1 MRLQDKVVVVTA
13 ATRGIGAAIVKACAN
28 EGATV
33 YIGARNMERA
43 EAEAAEL
50 TAQGLNVK
58 CVYNDAS
65 VPDSF
70 QAMID
75 TVVANEGRVDV
86 LVNNFG
92 GTSPATD
99 KDITSTGYDDFI
111 KNIDVNI
118 GSVFLGCQA
127 VIPAMRQAGGGS
139 IVNISSIAGSVPD
152 ISQIA
157 YGTAKAAIN
166 HMSKSMAV
174 QLARAGIRVNVVAPG
189 MTATDAVNDNLTDD
203 FKKFFLRHIP
213 LGRMADPEHIAAAVV
228 YFASDESA
236 CTTGQLLEV
245 SGGFGLATPIFADA
259 MDAAVQR

>member
-1 MRLQDKVVVVTA
+1 MRLKDKVVVVTA
-13 ATRGIGAAIVKACAN
+13 ATRGIGAACVKACAE
-28 EGATV
+28 EGAIC

-50 TAQGLNVK
+50 AAQGLKVK

-65 VPDSF
+65 VPESY
-70 QAMID
+70 QAMVD
-75 TVVANEGRVDV
+75 TVVAAEGRIDV

-92 GTSPATD
+92 GTSPVTD
-99 KDITSTGYDDFI
+99 KDITATAYDDFI
-111 KNIDVNI
+111 KNIDANI

-127 VIPAMRQAGGGS
+127 VIPAMEAAGGGS
-139 IVNISSIAGSVPD
+139 IVNIGSIAGSVPD

-166 HMSKSMAV
+166 HMSRAMAV
-174 QLARAGIRVNVVAPG
+174 QLARRNIRVNVVAPG
-189 MTATDAVNDNLTDD
+189 MTATDAVADNLTDE
-203 FKKFFLRHIP
+203 FKHFFLRHIP

-236 CTTGQLLEV
+236 ATTGQLLEV

-259 MDAAVQR
+259 MDAAVSR

>member
-13 ATRGIGAAIVKACAN
+13 ATRGIGAACVRACAQ

-33 YIGARNMERA
+33 YMGARNMDRA
-43 EAEAAEL
+43 REAVAALADE
-50 TAQGLNVK
+50 GLNVK

-65 VPDSF
+65 VPESF
-70 QAMID
+70 QQMVD
-75 TVVANEGRVDV
+75 EVVANEGRIDA

-99 KDITSTGYDDFI
+99 KDLMSTAYDDFI
-111 KNIDVNI
+111 RNIDVNT

-127 VIPAMRQAGGGS
+127 VVPAMEAAGGGS

-174 QLARAGIRVNVVAPG
+174 QLARRNIRVNVVAPG

-203 FKKFFLRHIP
+203 FKRFFLRHIP

-228 YFASDESA
+228 YFASDEAA